1 MSVRESY
8 PEQLLV
14 MVQPVFLCDMRMGIS
29 LAKIAGK
36 KANVKAV
43 VITKPLLD
51 RAILASGGDRR
62 NLRL

>member
-1 MSVRESY
+1 
-8 PEQLLV
+8 

-36 KANVKAV
+36 EANVKAV
-43 VITKPLLD
+43 VITKPLRD